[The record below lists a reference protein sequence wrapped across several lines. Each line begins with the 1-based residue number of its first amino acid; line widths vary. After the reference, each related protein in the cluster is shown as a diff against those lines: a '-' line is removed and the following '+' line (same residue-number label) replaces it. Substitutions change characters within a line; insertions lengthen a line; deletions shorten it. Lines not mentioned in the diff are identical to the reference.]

1 MFCFAYSYMFIY
13 TDIFNKVWNSDSSLQ
28 NRGMTKLQDQ
38 DVIYKLKI
46 NEIGQRRIYLFK
58 S

>member
-1 MFCFAYSYMFIY
+1 MFIY
-13 TDIFNKVWNSDSSLQ
+13 TDIFNKVWNSDNSLQ
-28 NRGMTKLQDQ
+28 NRGMMKLQDQ